1 MQPYDNALLTPAE
14 MGAADRAAEAG
25 GVASTALMEAAGSA
39 VAEAVMRRWTQLP
52 VTVLCG
58 PGNNGGDGFAA
69 ARRLQAAGWKVRLGL
84 LGLRDALTG
93 DAKEMAGR
101 WHGEIEKLNPAL
113 LDGAGL
119 VIDAIFGAGLARPLE
134 GAARAAVEALAKS
147 GLPSVAVDVPSGLD
161 GASGEVR
168 GAASPAAVT
177 VTFFRKKPGHLLLPG
192 RALCG
197 EVELADIGIPAG
209 VLDRI
214 KPKSFEN
221 GLPLWLASFPWSRP
235 ESHKYARGHALVLG
249 GATMTGAARLA
260 ARAAQRVG
268 SGLVTVAAPA
278 KSWTV
283 YATALE
289 SVLVARLARAADYAT
304 LLKDA
309 RMNALLLGP
318 GAGASR
324 DTRVQVLAALKTRR
338 AAVLD
343 ADALTCFAGNSAAL
357 FKAIA
362 GPCVLTPHE
371 GEFARIFSFK
381 GDKLARARQAAKRS
395 KAVVL
400 LKGSDTVIASPDG
413 LAAIN
418 ANAPAE
424 LATGGTGDVLAGLV
438 TGLLA
443 QGLEPFKAACAAAWL
458 HGEAARLCGPGLVAE
473 DLIGTLP
480 VVLRQLRPVARLP
493 KTESS
498 L

>member
-25 GVASTALMEAAGSA
+25 GIASTALMEAAGRA
-39 VAEAVMRRWTQLP
+39 VAEAVSRRWSQLP

-69 ARRLQAAGWKVRLGL
+69 ARRLLAAGWKVRLGL
-84 LGLRDALTG
+84 LGSRDALKG

-101 WHGEIEKLNPAL
+101 WPGEIGPLGPAL

-119 VIDAIFGAGLARPLE
+119 VIDAIFGAGLARPLD
-134 GAARAAVEALAKS
+134 GVARATVEALAKS
-147 GLPSVAVDVPSGLD
+147 GLPILAVDVPSGLD

-168 GAASPAAVT
+168 GAASPATVT

-197 EVELADIGIPAG
+197 EVELADIGIPAA

-214 KPKSFEN
+214 KPKNFEN
-221 GLPLWLASFPWSRP
+221 GLPLWLASYPWPRP
-235 ESHKYARGHALVLG
+235 ESHKYARGHTLVLG
-249 GATMTGAARLA
+249 GANMTGAAQLA
-260 ARAAQRVG
+260 ARAAQRAG

-278 KSWTV
+278 KSWLV
-283 YATALE
+283 YATSLE
-289 SVLVARLARAADYAT
+289 SVLVARLARAADYT
-304 LLKDA
+304 KLLKDA
-309 RMNALLLGP
+309 RTNALLLGP
-318 GAGASR
+318 GAGVSHE
-324 DTRVQVLAALKTRR
+324 TRGRVLAALKTKRLT
-338 AAVLD
+338 VLD
-343 ADALTCFAGNSAAL
+343 ADALTCFAGNSKAL
-357 FKAIA
+357 FEAIA

-371 GEFARIFSFK
+371 GEFARVFSFK

-413 LAAIN
+413 LTAIN
-418 ANAPAE
+418 ANAPAD
-424 LATGGTGDVLAGLV
+424 LATGGTGDVLAGLIA
-438 TGLLA
+438 GLLA
-443 QGLEPFKAACAAAWL
+443 QGMDAFKASCAAAWL
-458 HGEAARLCGPGLVAE
+458 HGETARHCGPGLIPE

-480 VVLRQLRPVARLP
+480 VVLRQLMSVARLP